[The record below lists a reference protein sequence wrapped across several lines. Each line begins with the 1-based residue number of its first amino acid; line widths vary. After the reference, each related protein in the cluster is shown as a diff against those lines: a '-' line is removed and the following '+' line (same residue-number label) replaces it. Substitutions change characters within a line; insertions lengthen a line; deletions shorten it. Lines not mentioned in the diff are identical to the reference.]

1 VAYSQSR
8 HQQAI
13 IAIEDDKPEA
23 YQSLLMFNHNDK
35 ISLVQIPTKYTSGA
49 EKLLIKTLF
58 DVEIPSG
65 GFATDKGFVCQNVAT
80 SKAIFD
86 AVIENKPL
94 ISRIVTVTGDG
105 VVPNNFAV
113 RLGTSFAHF
122 PHQKCI

>member
-1 VAYSQSR
+1 VVRGVEILLHISGAK
-8 HQQAI
+8 QAI

-65 GFATDKGFVCQNVAT
+65 GFATDKGFVCQNVAHHHT
-80 SKAIFD
+80 AHTNIML
-86 AVIENKPL
+86 L
-94 ISRIVTVTGDG
+94 IIRFGQSHNMG
-105 VVPNNFAV
+105 
-113 RLGTSFAHF
+113 
-122 PHQKCI
+122 K